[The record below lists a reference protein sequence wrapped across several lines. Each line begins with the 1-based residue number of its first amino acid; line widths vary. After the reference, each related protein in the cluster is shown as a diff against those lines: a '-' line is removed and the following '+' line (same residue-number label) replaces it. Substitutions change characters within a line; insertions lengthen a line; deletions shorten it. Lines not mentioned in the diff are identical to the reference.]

1 MRASVAPG
9 IEPRAVAAAARGGG
23 QERQP
28 ALPFATGLLLCA
40 VIGPASRADNP
51 DAAVRDG
58 LRLYRAD
65 EFDKARAKF
74 AEAREAFATSD
85 AAKSAIAAFDEACAA
100 HRKGDVAHARESY
113 LQAGLAH
120 DKALAAAAHFNLG
133 TLASEEARRL
143 AGENPESVAAEKR
156 PEIIDGLKA
165 AVASFRHSLE
175 LEPENARARRD
186 IELVRQWIKYYSDRW
201 VQHDREKRRQ
211 EMNLI
216 AFLEF
221 LIETQRA
228 LRESVKTLNS
238 TTPTD
243 AFAEMKRLQDE
254 LREEISP
261 LKDKIKAELQP
272 QPAAGASGAP
282 QGSSQ
287 ELEKGIAL
295 LQGWADTAGAKMM
308 SAAQEL
314 LSRQVEPAA
323 RDQQAA
329 IDELEKI
336 WDAVIPFH
344 PLLVRD
350 LADQTQIA
358 GALKPEEPP
367 DSTKAADGKA
377 AEKKVAG
384 AKSRCAAT
392 AEFIAFGRRSGVLGS
407 ETEDLARLAETQE
420 RTQRRTQL
428 LKLKAEAEL
437 ARVKEQPPQEAPK
450 ENKEKM
456 PARTTRRTRR
466 TGRRNRSIP
475 RRSRRAIRR
484 PSSCA
489 GSRQEDGAR
498 REGAREEGPERC
510 LPAGRGSEEDSRR
523 DPEAQPPQGRRKQD
537 KKDQDKKKDEQQ
549 KQDQKDKKDEQ
560 KKQDQ
565 KDQEK
570 KKDEQK
576 KDERKDP
583 EKKKDEQ
590 KKDEQKKKQ
599 DDQGKSEQEKKPQ
612 QKQEFSKDQ
621 IEEALRKVRERQQEK
636 RERDRMLKARVMGR
650 APVEKDW

>member
-1 MRASVAPG
+1 M
-9 IEPRAVAAAARGGG
+9 
-23 QERQP
+23 
-28 ALPFATGLLLCA
+28 
-40 VIGPASRADNP
+40 
-51 DAAVRDG
+51 
-58 LRLYRAD
+58 
-65 EFDKARAKF
+65 
-74 AEAREAFATSD
+74 
-85 AAKSAIAAFDEACAA
+85 
-100 HRKGDVAHARESY
+100 
-113 LQAGLAH
+113 
-120 DKALAAAAHFNLG
+120 
-133 TLASEEARRL
+133 
-143 AGENPESVAAEKR
+143 
-156 PEIIDGLKA
+156 
-165 AVASFRHSLE
+165 
-175 LEPENARARRD
+175 
-186 IELVRQWIKYYSDRW
+186 
-201 VQHDREKRRQ
+201 
-211 EMNLI
+211 
-216 AFLEF
+216 
-221 LIETQRA
+221 
-228 LRESVKTLNS
+228 
-238 TTPTD
+238 
-243 AFAEMKRLQDE
+243 
-254 LREEISP
+254 
-261 LKDKIKAELQP
+261 
-272 QPAAGASGAP
+272 
-282 QGSSQ
+282 
-287 ELEKGIAL
+287 
-295 LQGWADTAGAKMM
+295 
-308 SAAQEL
+308 
-314 LSRQVEPAA
+314 SRQVEPAA

-344 PLLVRD
+344 PLLARD

-377 AEKKVAG
+377 AEKKAQG
-384 AKSRCAAT
+384 QESRV
-392 AEFIAFGRRSGVLGS
+392 RRHRRIHRRPAIRSLGS

-450 ENKEKM
+450 ENKE
-456 PARTTRRTRR
+456 T
-466 TGRRNRSIP
+466 S
-475 RRSRRAIRR
+475 
-484 PSSCA
+484 A
-489 GSRQEDGAR
+489 GKDDTKNAADGK
-498 REGAREEGPERC
+498 PK
-510 LPAGRGSEEDSRR
+510 PV
-523 DPEAQPPQGRRKQD
+523 DPEKIKAGYQKAIELAPEAVKKMELAAKALEKKDRKGAYPPAEEARKILEEIQKAQPPKEDEKQD

-576 KDERKDP
+576 KDEQKDP